1 MALSP
6 LSFRK
11 RYQGTY
17 ELIADTKS
25 EDSKEES
32 IGFKSEE
39 ATSKDRQQAVSVKG
53 TTADKPLGL
62 GYGAAIHYQQVA
74 DPIPRLPVRPTWV
87 DPEDGTVYLDIEFNP
102 SSLASIQNP
111 ASPEWSS
118 SYLPVSPASLTVP
131 SPVAS
136 LVTTPAATIA
146 VDDDEFIKVGAQL
159 ELYGSILQD
168 QTQHLDTLPPTLLEG
183 MGQDIT
189 KLYDRSVAVKG
200 EIHSQHFRLGSQE
213 QGTITFGT
221 LWLSVL
227 ALEPGQER
235 QTPR

>member
-1 MALSP
+1 
-6 LSFRK
+6 
-11 RYQGTY
+11 
-17 ELIADTKS
+17 
-25 EDSKEES
+25 
-32 IGFKSEE
+32 
-39 ATSKDRQQAVSVKG
+39 
-53 TTADKPLGL
+53 
-62 GYGAAIHYQQVA
+62 
-74 DPIPRLPVRPTWV
+74 
-87 DPEDGTVYLDIEFNP
+87 TVYLDIEFEP
-102 SSLASIQNP
+102 SSLASVQNP

-118 SYLPVSPASLTVP
+118 GSLPVSPASLTVP

-136 LVTTPAATIA
+136 LVTTLAATIV

-159 ELYGSILQD
+159 ELHGSILQD
-168 QTQHLDTLPPTLLEG
+168 QTQRLDTLPPTLLEG

-200 EIHSQHFRLGSQE
+200 KIHSQHFRLGSQE